1 MTLTYLSLPSF
12 FDKDEIRS
20 EIENQVLRK
29 YNIKLKFNDQI
40 KYGIFPKPHFTAKN
54 LSIIGKEKEIA
65 STNHFRFL
73 SIFGNFFQLIKSK

>member
-12 FDKDEIRS
+12 FNKDEIRS

-65 STNHFRFL
+65 STNHFR
-73 SIFGNFFQLIKSK
+73 IFIDIWKFFFN